1 MMRSM
6 LSGVSGLRVHQAK
19 MDTIGNNIANVNTV
33 GYKGSSVTFQD
44 FFSQLMQGA
53 GTPQGGRGG
62 TNPQQLGLGVAV
74 SSINVNHV
82 SGSSQRTDKPTDLM
96 IDGNGFFVVTNDPNY
111 QQRFFTR
118 AGNFTTDK
126 LGYLVT
132 PSGFKVLD
140 EEFRPIRIDKS
151 LSNPATITS
160 AVEIS
165 GNINAADEADPV
177 TNIAYSTS
185 FDIFDGLGNVHSI
198 MMDFGQKIEFDDG
211 TNKGYL
217 RNIKL
222 SNDNMAAALGD
233 LGPATFTPPTPN
245 ANALYAKFDEQGVFQ
260 GIVNNLTL
268 DAAGY
273 ASGAADTTLS
283 LDLTV
288 PGTKNINISIFDP
301 SGTPPVNAFKNL
313 NHYVGESDAY
323 GKALDG
329 NSAGAIESFNISQGG
344 EVLASFTNGKK
355 EAISTVILAGFDNNA
370 GLMKMG
376 TNMFVESPNSGVPKY
391 GKPGTG
397 RFGTLAPGAL
407 EMSNVDLSQQFT
419 DMITTQRGFQ
429 ANSRVI
435 TTTDEMLQ
443 ELVNL
448 KR

>member
-33 GYKGSSVTFQD
+33 GFKGSSVTFQE
-44 FFSQLMQGA
+44 FFSQLVRGA

-62 TNPQQLGLGVAV
+62 TNPQQLGLGVSMGSAD
-74 SSINVNHV
+74 VNHV

-96 IDGNGFFVVTNDPNY
+96 IDGNGFFVVTNDVNY
-111 QQRFFTR
+111 QKRFYTR

-140 EEFRPIRIDKS
+140 TDFRPIRIDKI

-160 AVEIS
+160 KVEIS
-165 GNINAADEADPV
+165 GNINAVDKADPV

-198 MMDFGQKIEFDDG
+198 VMDYGQKIEFNDG
-211 TNKGYL
+211 TNKGFL
-217 RNIKL
+217 RNIKI
-222 SNDNMAAALGD
+222 SNDNMTAPLGD
-233 LGPATFTPPTPN
+233 LGLATFTPPTAN
-245 ANALYAKFDEQGVFQ
+245 ANAIYAKFNEQGVFQ

-268 DAAGY
+268 DAAGH
-273 ASGAADTTLS
+273 ASAATDTTLT
-283 LDLTV
+283 LDLVV
-288 PGTKNINISIFDP
+288 PGTNDISIPLYDP
-301 SGTPPVNAFKNL
+301 AANPPVNSFKNL
-313 NHYVGESDAY
+313 NHYVGQSDGF

-329 NSAGAIESFNISQGG
+329 NPAGTIESFNVSQAG
-344 EVLASFTNGKK
+344 EVMAMFTNGKK
-355 EAISTVILAGFDNNA
+355 EAISTIVLATFDNNA
-370 GLMKMG
+370 GLLKLG
-376 TNMFVESPNSGVPKY
+376 TNMFVDSPNSGAPKY
-391 GKPGTG
+391 GKPGAG